1 MKIYIYNSYG
11 DKYEINSIDYTQF
24 NGKDTIVYLTDYSNN
39 DGTYKIQQYTF
50 DGWLSIEQILDELKE
65 IIESKV

>member
-24 NGKDTIVYLTDYSNN
+24 NGKDTLVYLTDYSNN
-39 DGTYKIQQYTF
+39 DGTYSVKQFTF
-50 DGWLSIEQILDELKE
+50 DGWLSLQEVLEQLQD
-65 IIESKV
+65 IIER